1 MAIFHEIPVILWTY
15 YRKICNTNLFQICLQ
30 VPRKYVSVICSSVA
44 MKGITY
50 FYVAS
55 LVFLQAF
62 YSITA
67 NSQIFHLIFCL
78 RVCRSKL
85 LQRIS
90 RCNDRWELSFCTC
103 HTCTNWAYSL
113 SVNSFFIGNFQIIIL
128 QPVFHKGRVA
138 PWNNAFTQNR
148 KAPSSKTMEV
158 LAHILLLF
166 IYSWPVKKCQK
177 KNK

>member
-1 MAIFHEIPVILWTY
+1 MKKLKVAIFHEIPVILWTY
-15 YRKICNTNLFQICLQ
+15 YKKICNTNLFQICLQ

-67 NSQIFHLIFCL
+67 NGQIFHLIFCL
-78 RVCRSKL
+78 CVCKSKL

-90 RCNDRWELSFCTC
+90 RCNDRLELSFCTC
-103 HTCTNWAYSL
+103 HTCINWAYSL
-113 SVNSFFIGNFQIIIL
+113 TVNSFFIGNFQIIFYS
-128 QPVFHKGRVA
+128 QF
-138 PWNNAFTQNR
+138 
-148 KAPSSKTMEV
+148 
-158 LAHILLLF
+158 F
-166 IYSWPVKKCQK
+166 IREAWHREIMHSLKIERRPAQK
-177 KNK
+177 LWRFWHTFYYYL